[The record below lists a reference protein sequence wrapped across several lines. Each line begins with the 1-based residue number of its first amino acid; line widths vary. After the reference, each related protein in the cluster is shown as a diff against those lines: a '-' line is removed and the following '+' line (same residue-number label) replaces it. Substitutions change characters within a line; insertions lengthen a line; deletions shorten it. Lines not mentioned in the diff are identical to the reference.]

1 MAIQTLDT
9 AKLADETGNLYE
21 TVAVLSKRAR
31 QLASKTKAELDQRLS
46 YFEDLSLDPAEEL
59 RSNDEQLRISL
70 EYERQA
76 KPTRASVDEMRDGEL
91 YFRNPATAEGDG
103 A

>member
-21 TVAVLSKRAR
+21 TVSVISKRAR

-46 YFEDLSLDPAEEL
+46 YFEDLSLDPAEEM
-59 RSNDEQLRISL
+59 RSNEDQMRISL
-70 EYERQA
+70 EYERQP
-76 KPTRASVDEMRDGEL
+76 KPTRAAIEEIQEGEL
-91 YFRNPATAEGDG
+91 YFRNPNTGQD
-103 A
+103 